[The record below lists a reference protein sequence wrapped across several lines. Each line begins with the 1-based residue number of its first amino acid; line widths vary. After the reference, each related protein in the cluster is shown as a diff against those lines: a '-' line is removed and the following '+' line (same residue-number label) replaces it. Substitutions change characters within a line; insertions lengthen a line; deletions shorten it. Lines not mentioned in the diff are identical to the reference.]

1 MHTVVFRSLEQ
12 PLISL
17 CFASMEPDFPVIF
30 KVLFLWT
37 MAAFSS
43 RFQSNPCTRPFSGK
57 CFCLSRVTDL

>member
-37 MAAFSS
+37 MAAFSLAFS
-43 RFQSNPCTRPFSGK
+43 PILVPDRFQGNAF
-57 CFCLSRVTDL
+57 V